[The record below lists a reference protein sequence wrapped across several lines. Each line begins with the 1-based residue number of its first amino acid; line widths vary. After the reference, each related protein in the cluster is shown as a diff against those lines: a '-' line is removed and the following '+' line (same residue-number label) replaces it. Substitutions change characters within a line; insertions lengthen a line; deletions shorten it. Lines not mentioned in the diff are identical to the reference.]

1 MYKKFF
7 RGSLPDGIFKMD
19 RYSDD
24 DRTLICRISNG
35 DEEAMK
41 MLVHRYWPLVFRTS
55 LRIVCDRHE
64 AEDISQEV
72 FIRVWKSAGRFDRN
86 GSITAWIY
94 RITCNRATDILRRKK
109 FFPYKKKQDETS
121 RADGETSPEERLIAS
136 EEWKI
141 FTEASE
147 MLSPKQRIVFT
158 LKEIEGLDTP
168 AVTQITGLDADS
180 IKRILQRQQ
189 ILPAAFREQG
199 RSGLPVQ

>member
-1 MYKKFF
+1 
-7 RGSLPDGIFKMD
+7 MD
-19 RYSDD
+19 KYSDD
-24 DRTLICRISNG
+24 DRTLICRISDG

-41 MLVHRYWPLVFRTS
+41 VLVHRYWPLVFRTS

-72 FIRVWKSAGRFDRN
+72 FIRVWKAAGRFDRN

-109 FFPYKKKQDETS
+109 FFPSYKKKQDETS
-121 RADGETSPEERLIAS
+121 RADSETSPEERLIAS
-136 EEWKI
+136 EEWRI

-180 IKRILQRQQ
+180 IKSNLYYAKKKICRILEKYKNGQM
-189 ILPAAFREQG
+189 
-199 RSGLPVQ
+199 

>member
-55 LRIVCDRHE
+55 PRIVCDRHE
-64 AEDISQEV
+64 AEDI
-72 FIRVWKSAGRFDRN
+72 
-86 GSITAWIY
+86 
-94 RITCNRATDILRRKK
+94 RATDILRRKK
-109 FFPYKKKQDETS
+109 FFPSYKKKQDETS
-121 RADGETSPEERLIAS
+121 RADGETSLEERLIAS

-168 AVTQITGLDADS
+168 AVTQIPGLDADS

>member
-1 MYKKFF
+1 MLRIYMQKAETV
-7 RGSLPDGIFKMD
+7 MD

-109 FFPYKKKQDETS
+109 FFPSYKKKQDETS

-180 IKRILQRQQ
+180 IKSNLYHARKKICRILEKYNTGQM
-189 ILPAAFREQG
+189 
-199 RSGLPVQ
+199 